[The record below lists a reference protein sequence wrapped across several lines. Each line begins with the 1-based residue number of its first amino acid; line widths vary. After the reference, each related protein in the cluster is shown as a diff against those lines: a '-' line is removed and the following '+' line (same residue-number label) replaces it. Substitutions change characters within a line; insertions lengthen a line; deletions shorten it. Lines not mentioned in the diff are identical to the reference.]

1 MLAIGEFSKI
11 CKVSTRTLRHYD
23 SINLIKPKKINEE
36 NGYRYYE
43 IAQVKEMLL
52 IERLKK
58 YQFSLDEIAEIL
70 HSNTNILL
78 DKIIVQEEKIKD
90 VISQYKEIEKQ
101 MREDILR
108 LNKGFDIMSFVEDIN
123 IKLVNTEDINI
134 LSSRQLM
141 STNEYGKYIGKL
153 FETVSKNNLT
163 VIGPPM
169 SIYYGSEFNED
180 ENDTEIA
187 IPLKENYEGTRLL
200 PGGLYATA
208 TIKGGYSNLSA
219 GYGKLIEWINKNNYK
234 INGESYEKYL
244 KGPMDGG
251 EIVTEIYIPLIK

>member
-1 MLAIGEFSKI
+1 MLTIGEFSKI

-23 SINLIKPKKINEE
+23 SINLIKPKKINED

-43 IAQVKEMLL
+43 IEQVKEMLL

-58 YQFSLDEIAEIL
+58 YQFSLDEISEIL
-70 HSNTNILL
+70 HSNPNIIL
-78 DKIIVQEEKIKD
+78 DKIIAKEELIKN
-90 VISQYKEIEKQ
+90 IICQYKEIEKQ

-108 LNKGFDIMSFVEDIN
+108 LKKGFDIMSFIEDIN

-141 STNEYGKYIGKL
+141 STAEYSKYIGKL
-153 FETVSKNNLT
+153 FEIISKENLT
-163 VIGPPM
+163 VIGAPM
-169 SIYYGSEFNED
+169 SIYYGSEFDET

-187 IPLKENYEGTRLL
+187 IPIKENFKGTRLL

-208 TIKGGYSNLSA
+208 TIRGGYSNLSA

-234 INGESYEKYL
+234 INGESYEKYI
-244 KGPMDGG
+244 KGPMDGD
-251 EIVTEIYIPLIK
+251 EIVTEIYMPIIR

>member
-101 MREDILR
+101 MQITYSLMEDKKTYI
-108 LNKGFDIMSFVEDIN
+108 IMNRKFKMI
-123 IKLVNTEDINI
+123 
-134 LSSRQLM
+134 
-141 STNEYGKYIGKL
+141 
-153 FETVSKNNLT
+153 FLT
-163 VIGPPM
+163 
-169 SIYYGSEFNED
+169 
-180 ENDTEIA
+180 A
-187 IPLKENYEGTRLL
+187 
-200 PGGLYATA
+200 
-208 TIKGGYSNLSA
+208 
-219 GYGKLIEWINKNNYK
+219 
-234 INGESYEKYL
+234 
-244 KGPMDGG
+244 
-251 EIVTEIYIPLIK
+251 

>member
-78 DKIIVQEEKIKD
+78 DKIID
-90 VISQYKEIEKQ
+90 FAF
-101 MREDILR
+101 ED
-108 LNKGFDIMSFVEDIN
+108 
-123 IKLVNTEDINI
+123 KLGRYVHRGNH
-134 LSSRQLM
+134 R
-141 STNEYGKYIGKL
+141 
-153 FETVSKNNLT
+153 
-163 VIGPPM
+163 
-169 SIYYGSEFNED
+169 
-180 ENDTEIA
+180 
-187 IPLKENYEGTRLL
+187 
-200 PGGLYATA
+200 
-208 TIKGGYSNLSA
+208 
-219 GYGKLIEWINKNNYK
+219 
-234 INGESYEKYL
+234 
-244 KGPMDGG
+244 
-251 EIVTEIYIPLIK
+251 

>member
-1 MLAIGEFSKI
+1 MI
-11 CKVSTRTLRHYD
+11 
-23 SINLIKPKKINEE
+23 
-36 NGYRYYE
+36 
-43 IAQVKEMLL
+43 
-52 IERLKK
+52 
-58 YQFSLDEIAEIL
+58 
-70 HSNTNILL
+70 L
-78 DKIIVQEEKIKD
+78 DKCLNHNLTKL
-90 VISQYKEIEKQ
+90 KE
-101 MREDILR
+101 
-108 LNKGFDIMSFVEDIN
+108 FN
-123 IKLVNTEDINI
+123 I
-134 LSSRQLM
+134 
-141 STNEYGKYIGKL
+141 
-153 FETVSKNNLT
+153 SKNNLT

>member
-1 MLAIGEFSKI
+1 MLTIGEFSKI

-23 SINLIKPKKINEE
+23 SIDLIKPKKINEE

-43 IAQVKEMLL
+43 IDQVKEMIM

-58 YQFSLDEIAEIL
+58 YQFSLDEINEIL

-78 DKIIVQEEKIKD
+78 DKIIVQEKKIKNI
-90 VISQYKEIEKQ
+90 ISQYREIEKQ
-101 MREDILR
+101 MKDDILR
-108 LNKGFDIMSFVEDIN
+108 LKKGFDIMTFVEDIN
-123 IKLVNTEDINI
+123 IKLIDTEDINI

-141 STNEYGKYIGKL
+141 STDEYGKYIGKL
-153 FETVSKNNLT
+153 FEIISKNNLT

-187 IPLKENYEGTRLL
+187 VPIKENFKGTKLL

-208 TIKGGYSNLSA
+208 TIKGAYSNLSF

-234 INGESYEKYL
+234 ITGEYYEKYL

-251 EIVTEIYIPLIK
+251 EIITEIYIPLIK